1 MDIGDR
7 ENWYLSTAVGV
18 LLAVNAVAWV
28 PRAAGVFEWVA
39 LIALATGGLTAMAN
53 GVRALRETGV
63 SGDEEMEWTTRK
75 TRLNA
80 VAVVVLAL
88 ALAVQAAGYLS
99 G

>member
-18 LLAVNAVAWV
+18 LLAANAVAWV

-53 GVRALRETGV
+53 GVRALRE
-63 SGDEEMEWTTRK
+63 SGGDGDMEWTTRK